1 MLVTVRAIV
10 NCLSSSSYV
19 LRRPLSPSFSH
30 IRTSPHRCGR
40 LLTSPCLNIYLRRH
54 ATTAQEVE
62 NTNVSH
68 SRFLAEAS
76 HKEKWKEGAS
86 EKSAGQDAGVSE
98 EDFDSITEGKGK
110 LSPTASH
117 IFKLILPLEHHRERS
132 QRKSDNDKV
141 KSPPPTVFLLHPSQP
156 LSHVGRLILASL
168 APETPIISFR
178 SATPRG
184 NTIQWSESTDV
195 ADFIRDAA
203 RTREFTI
210 CIADPGEHEPH
221 TEIPVEVPSFEDR
234 TRFLRRRLAVVEKEL
249 AHMEELKKQCDEE
262 AHRGARR
269 MALGGFGILVM
280 YWGVVAR
287 LTFWDLG
294 WDIME
299 PITYLS
305 GLSTV
310 ILGYMWFL
318 LRGREVSYSSVL
330 HHSVSARRE
339 ALYKARG
346 LDIDRWLELVNEAKS
361 LHKEIS
367 KIADD
372 YDERRWKES
381 EEERE
386 ARERGQKAQAGDAKE
401 AEEENIALVRDKD
414 SS

>member
-1 MLVTVRAIV
+1 MFPDLGISTRSTSVMEHTRIDV
-10 NCLSSSSYV
+10 S
-19 LRRPLSPSFSH
+19 RRTFA
-30 IRTSPHRCGR
+30 TSP
-40 LLTSPCLNIYLRRH
+40 
-54 ATTAQEVE
+54 QEVE

-68 SRFLAEAS
+68 ARFLAEAS
-76 HKEKWKEGAS
+76 HKQKWKDGESDKA
-86 EKSAGQDAGVSE
+86 AGKDVGLDS
-98 EDFDSITEGKGK
+98 EDFDSLTEGKGK
-110 LSPTASH
+110 LAPTASH
-117 IFKLILPLEHHRERS
+117 IFKLIIPLEHYRRRN
-132 QRKSDNDKV
+132 QGKPTAANA

-156 LSHVGRLILASL
+156 LSHVSRLILASL
-168 APETPIISFR
+168 IPDTPTVSFR
-178 SATPRG
+178 SVTPRG
-184 NTIQWSESTDV
+184 YTIEWSDSTDV

-210 CIADPGEHEPH
+210 CITAPGEDEPH

-234 TRFLRRRLAVVEKEL
+234 TRFLRRRLALVEREL
-249 AHMEELKKQCDEE
+249 AHMEEIKKQCDDE

-269 MALGGFGILVM
+269 MAVGGFGILVI

-305 GLSTV
+305 GLSMV

-318 LRGREVSYSSVL
+318 VRGREVSYSSVL

-346 LDIDRWLELVNEAKS
+346 LDVDRWLELVNEARS
-361 LHKEIS
+361 LRKEIS
-367 KIADD
+367 KIAED

-381 EEERE
+381 DEERE
-386 ARERGQKAQAGDAKE
+386 ARERGETAQAGDAKE
-401 AEEENIALVRDKD
+401 AEDEQIVLIREGK

>member
-1 MLVTVRAIV
+1 MLTLRTIRSSTFSAQSYTLSRIHFAGYTQSRIPACCRPQAV
-10 NCLSSSSYV
+10 NCRFY
-19 LRRPLSPSFSH
+19 
-30 IRTSPHRCGR
+30 
-40 LLTSPCLNIYLRRH
+40 
-54 ATTAQEVE
+54 TTNSEVE

-76 HKEKWKEGAS
+76 HKEQWKDSTA
-86 EKSAGQDAGVSE
+86 EKTPGNGRDTQIIN

-117 IFKLILPLEHHRERS
+117 LFKLILPLQHQRERS
-132 QRKSDNDKV
+132 QRNSA

-156 LSHVGRLILASL
+156 LSHVSRLILVSL
-168 APETPIISFR
+168 APDTSTISFR
-178 SATPRG
+178 SVTPRG
-184 NTIQWSESTDV
+184 YPIQWSESTDV

-210 CIADPGEHEPH
+210 RITSPGIENEPDTH
-221 TEIPVEVPSFEDR
+221 TEIPVEVPSFADP
-234 TRFLRRRLAVVEKEL
+234 TRFLRRRLGVVEDEL
-249 AHMEELKKQCDEE
+249 ARMEETKRACDAE

-269 MALGGFGILVM
+269 MALGGFGVLVV
-280 YWGVVAR
+280 YWGGVAR
-287 LTFWDLG
+287 LTFWDYG
-294 WDIME
+294 WDVME

-305 GLSTV
+305 GLSMV

-346 LDIDRWLELVNEAKS
+346 LDIDRWMDLVSEVKG
-361 LHKEIS
+361 LRKEIS
-367 KIADD
+367 KIAED

-386 ARERGQKAQAGDAKE
+386 AREREEGEELGDAKE
-401 AEEENIALVRDKD
+401 AENENIVVVRDQKT
-414 SS
+414 S